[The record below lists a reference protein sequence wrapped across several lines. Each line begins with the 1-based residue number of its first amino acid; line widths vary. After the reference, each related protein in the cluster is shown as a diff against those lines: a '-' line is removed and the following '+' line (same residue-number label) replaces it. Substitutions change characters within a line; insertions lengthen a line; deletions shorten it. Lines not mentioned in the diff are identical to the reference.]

1 MPECGN
7 QMQEEKDGRRYMVE
21 RVQGN
26 VSVDSTDGTVY
37 STDGTGYPQFCTDC
51 WRRSTEAVLGQRGP
65 RGSRVGGRVGEPGA
79 AGAPRTESGSKE
91 PVCDWDGPDRAS
103 LMPDGTPPAASKVA
117 FEGGRSVMKPP
128 LPESAQGRAV
138 PAAASGAGGDGPSET
153 LAASS
158 GVGVPGEGPPKRQK
172 VDQSPEK
179 AARDGEQPAAP
190 AAPSAPSANQQGE
203 GENGKEVQPIQP
215 DQSLAQAAGVKAGEQ
230 SGSRGPDPSAV
241 QVRARGPDPSP
252 VQGKATKVVRKRKE
266 PEASAA
272 WPGHPFPR
280 ERSKGGMDVQL
291 RRILTPCVYIRLA
304 QMVLRRP

>member
-1 MPECGN
+1 M
-7 QMQEEKDGRRYMVE
+7 
-21 RVQGN
+21 
-26 VSVDSTDGTVY
+26 SS
-37 STDGTGYPQFCTDC
+37 
-51 WRRSTEAVLGQRGP
+51 GP
-65 RGSRVGGRVGEPGA
+65 
-79 AGAPRTESGSKE
+79 
-91 PVCDWDGPDRAS
+91 
-103 LMPDGTPPAASKVA
+103 PPAALKGA
-117 FEGGRSVMKPP
+117 FEDGRSVMKPP
-128 LPESAQGRAV
+128 PPEASQGKAV
-138 PAAASGAGGDGPSET
+138 PAPASGAGGDGPSET
-153 LAASS
+153 LAVSS
-158 GVGVPGEGPPKRQK
+158 GVGDPGEGPPKRQK
-172 VDQSPEK
+172 VDQGPEK
-179 AARDGEQPAAP
+179 AARDGQQPAAP
-190 AAPSAPSANQQGE
+190 AAPSAPSANQQDE
-203 GENGKEVQPIQP
+203 GENGKEAQPIQP